1 MTAAERLVLLSGRPG
16 RTAGEQLRMIAG
28 ALATTGA
35 LLVAYSGLPTGTAAE
50 HILVDHV
57 QEESGQVFGAGAAG
71 SKIGHARLV
80 SDAVSHGTVGG
91 AIAAPSAAV
100 KHAPAQVQPSTT
112 TGPSS
117 TPAPDL
123 AAAAAAER
131 AQLLGAQ
138 DLAAAALRARHAHAA
153 QVLSVLAQIEL
164 QDEHSIT
171 IEVPGGATDEELA
184 LILAAIA
191 AHQA

>member
-1 MTAAERLVLLSGRPG
+1 MTAAERLVFLSGRPG

-57 QEESGQVFGAGAAG
+57 REESGQVFGAGAAG
-71 SKIGHARLV
+71 PKSGQALPAATKV
-80 SDAVSHGTVGG
+80 SRGSAGG
-91 AIAAPSAAV
+91 AISAPSAAA
-100 KHAPAQVQPSTT
+100 KHAPAQVQPSPA
-112 TGPSS
+112 TGPISS
-117 TPAPDL
+117 AAPDL

-131 AQLLGAQ
+131 AQLLEVQG
-138 DLAAAALRARHAHAA
+138 LAAAALRARHAHAA

-184 LILAAIA
+184 LIVAAIA

>member
-117 TPAPDL
+117 TPAPDPL
-123 AAAAAAER
+123 PPRPPSVRNCWGPRTWPRPRCAR
-131 AQLLGAQ
+131 ATRTLP
-138 DLAAAALRARHAHAA
+138 RF
-153 QVLSVLAQIEL
+153 
-164 QDEHSIT
+164 
-171 IEVPGGATDEELA
+171 
-184 LILAAIA
+184 
-191 AHQA
+191 